1 MKKYFLLLYIP
12 ISLFC
17 GSSFIKRDNPA
28 NNSATVKSGEI
39 IQTTLSIRE
48 RSGNKI
54 RVYKTWIFM
63 EADNKKVYL
72 NYIENYD
79 TPKTNPDLIEKKSVL
94 IENNSILIDRY
105 ILNIYELKRDTISYV
120 ITINES

>member
-1 MKKYFLLLYIP
+1 MKNYFLSLLVLP
-12 ISLFC
+12 GLFC

>member
-79 TPKTNPDLIEKKSVL
+79 TPKTTPDLFEKRAVL

-105 ILNIYELKRDTISYV
+105 ILNIYELKRDTIRYV